1 MAGKHRVSCV
11 DTFQR
16 VNEVAYKLCMSP
28 SPEWDKVDDQALI
41 LRSETLD
48 IPSPNVSEM
57 LFFLGTIPR
66 ECSIEFFKSL
76 EILMVITTTTGQTFF
91 HIMGYFKR
99 MENSLSGRVSD
110 EVPPPSIPGMPAPR
124 YSIKRWEMLMHL
136 HQFQTSLRPIT
147 MRYVLSS
154 RDMMMTSSNARLGF
168 DFRCIMHGSNP
179 RLKLRTVSPGIFL
192 VFLRNFLADAAK
204 SGQTIYLHRIIDI
217 FAQFYGLDPIMLRN
231 MSLNML
237 RKI

>member
-1 MAGKHRVSCV
+1 MAGNHRASCV
-11 DTFQR
+11 DTLQR
-16 VNEVAYKLCMSP
+16 VVQVAKVLP
-28 SPEWDKVDDQALI
+28 QNPDWEGVDKQVLT

-57 LFFLGTIPR
+57 LFFLQTIPH
-66 ECSIEFFKSL
+66 ECFRNFFKSL
-76 EILMVITTTTGQTFF
+76 KILMVITTTTGQTFF

-99 MENSLSGRVSD
+99 MENSLGGRVSD

-124 YSIKRWEMLMHL
+124 FSIKRWEMLMVL

-168 DFRCIMHGSNP
+168 DFRCIMHRSNP

-217 FAQFYGLDPIMLRN
+217 FAQFYRLDPIMLRN
-231 MSLNML
+231 VL

>member
-1 MAGKHRVSCV
+1 MPGNHIASCE
-11 DTFQR
+11 DTLQR
-16 VNEVAYKLCMSP
+16 VVKVAKVLLKMP
-28 SPEWDKVDDQALI
+28 DWEKVDIQAFI
-41 LRSETLD
+41 LRSETSVV
-48 IPSPNVSEM
+48 PSPSLLE
-57 LFFLGTIPR
+57 LLIFLQTIPH
-66 ECSIEFFKSL
+66 ECFREFFKSL
-76 EILMVITTTTGQTFF
+76 EILMVITTTTGRTFF

-99 MENSLSGRVSD
+99 MENSLGGRVSD

-124 YSIKRWEMLMHL
+124 FSIKRWEMLMVL

-204 SGQTIYLHRIIDI
+204 SGQTINLHRIIDI
-217 FAQFYGLDPIMLRN
+217 FAQFYRLDPIMLRN
-231 MSLNML
+231 VL